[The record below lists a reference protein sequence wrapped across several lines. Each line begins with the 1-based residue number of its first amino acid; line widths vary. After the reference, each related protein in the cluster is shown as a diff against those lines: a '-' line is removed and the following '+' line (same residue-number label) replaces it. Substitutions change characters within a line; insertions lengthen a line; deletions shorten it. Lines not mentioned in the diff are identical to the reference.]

1 MRYTPE
7 CKGRDLSVCF
17 YGRRPESWRG
27 NLKIASHLCPAAEQ
41 KAFWR
46 LNALI
51 QDFLLKCHYWENP
64 QSWSSRDA
72 QSLNQAKAASEV
84 GVSSLLILFSWLQV
98 LMFAS
103 EDPTITIGDGKTCF
117 SVHFMSSDSQKHHY
131 ALSHEAKP
139 SCSDTQTWSFI
150 FRDWGSLQKP

>member
-1 MRYTPE
+1 MLMRYTPE

-72 QSLNQAKAASEV
+72 QIPESGQSSFRSWCFFSFDPFFMAAGINVCFWRSNDHNRRGKNVFFCPLHVFRLTKAPLRSLSWSKTE
-84 GVSSLLILFSWLQV
+84 LFWHTDLEFH
-98 LMFAS
+98 L
-103 EDPTITIGDGKTCF
+103 
-117 SVHFMSSDSQKHHY
+117 
-131 ALSHEAKP
+131 
-139 SCSDTQTWSFI
+139 
-150 FRDWGSLQKP
+150 